1 MRLNSTPKQDGFYMP
16 SELAPHKCTYLL
28 WPERPD
34 NWRMG
39 ATDLVLNKEPDLSK

>member
-1 MRLNSTPKQDGFYMP
+1 MKLNTTPKQDGFYMP

-34 NWRMG
+34 NW
-39 ATDLVLNKEPDLSK
+39 